1 MEIARFDKAHI
12 ERFLT
17 HAKIEGW
24 ITTRS
29 EIEFLLK
36 SYPCGCLA
44 CIHKGLPVGF
54 ITSIRYVRSAWI
66 GNLLVIP
73 SCRGRG
79 IGRLLMQSVLNVL
92 DASACETVWL
102 TASADG
108 EHLYRTLG
116 FRQIDVVRRW
126 KGAGYLLPGNGSAE
140 YCETISKT
148 DSAGWGDERLQILD
162 ALAEG
167 YRSFTSDNGFIVSSF
182 TSGMQHIGP
191 WGAISEVAATELFSR
206 VRAVGSGACEA
217 VLDVPA
223 TNRSATKLLVSSGFT
238 VFGTTLLMC
247 RGTTSG
253 YNPDNIFALASLGSY
268 G

>member
-1 MEIARFDKAHI
+1 MEIVSFDKSHI

-36 SYPCGCLA
+36 SYPGGCLV
-44 CIHKGLPVGF
+44 CLKKRRLVGF
-54 ITSIRYVRSAWI
+54 ITSIRYERSAWI

-79 IGRLLMQSVLNVL
+79 IGRLLMAKVLQTL
-92 DASACETVWL
+92 DESACETVWL

-126 KGAGYLLPGNGSAE
+126 KGAGYLLPENGSAE
-140 YCETISKT
+140 YCEKISKT
-148 DSAGWGDERLQILD
+148 DSAGWGDERPQILD
-162 ALAEG
+162 ALTDG
-167 YRSFTSDNGFIVSSF
+167 CNRFTTDNGFIVSSF
-182 TSGMQHIGP
+182 SSGMQHIGP
-191 WGAISEVAATELFSR
+191 WGATSEAAAAELFSR

-223 TNRSATKLLVSSGFT
+223 SNLSATKLLVSNGFT
-238 VFGTTLLMC
+238 ISGTTLLMS
-247 RGTTSG
+247 RGTPSG